1 MSSKKLSTNDSSTSS
16 SVDQHLEQ
24 TPTDGRLPVS
34 RFVLFFGL
42 LVVGLAADL
51 ITKAWVFNN
60 YFDVEIAKEGAHG
73 QYVAFW
79 WIEGVFG
86 VQPSTNPGALF
97 GLGAGYSFYFAMFS
111 IVALLAI
118 FVWLFV
124 YKAAIDR
131 WLTFALGLV
140 SGGILG
146 NFYDRVGLGAKPSY
160 PEHIRDNVRDW
171 ILFRLEGIPFF
182 DPWPNFNIADALLV
196 VGAAML
202 FIHSIVLYK
211 EELNE
216 LSESAT
222 TEET

>member
-1 MSSKKLSTNDSSTSS
+1 MNSKTITTNESSTDSKS
-16 SVDQHLEQ
+16 E
-24 TPTDGRLPVS
+24 TTKTDDRLPSS
-34 RFVLFFGL
+34 RFVLLFGL
-42 LVVGLAADL
+42 LIVGLAADL
-51 ITKAWVFNN
+51 ITKSWVFNN
-60 YFDVEIAKEGAHG
+60 YFDVSLAEEARG

-79 WIEGVFG
+79 WIEDVFG

-97 GLGAGYSFYFAMFS
+97 GMGAGFSFYFAMFS
-111 IVALLAI
+111 IVALVAI
-118 FVWLFV
+118 IVWLFV

-146 NFYDRVGLGAKPSY
+146 NFYDRIGFGAKPSY

-171 ILFRLEGIPFF
+171 ILFRLEGVPFF
-182 DPWPNFNIADALLV
+182 DPWPNFNIADCLLV

-202 FIHSIVLYK
+202 FIHSVVLYK

-216 LSESAT
+216 QADTSSTETES
-222 TEET
+222 

>member
-1 MSSKKLSTNDSSTSS
+1 MNSKKKTTSDAFAS
-16 SVDQHLEQ
+16 PTGEQ
-24 TPTDGRLPVS
+24 SEDTQTDERLPQS

-42 LVVGLAADL
+42 LIVGLAADL
-51 ITKAWVFNN
+51 ITKAWVFNK

-79 WIEGVFG
+79 WIEGIFG

-97 GLGAGYSFYFAMFS
+97 GLGAGFSFYFAIFS
-111 IVALLAI
+111 IVALTGI
-118 FVWLFV
+118 TVWLFV
-124 YKAAIDR
+124 YKAAVDR
-131 WLTFALGLV
+131 WLTFALGMI

-146 NFYDRVGLGAKPSY
+146 NLYDRIGLGAKAGY

-171 ILFRLEGIPFF
+171 ILFRLEGVPFF

-202 FIHSIVLYK
+202 FIHSVVLYK

-216 LSESAT
+216 KTETST
-222 TEET
+222 TEES

>member
-1 MSSKKLSTNDSSTSS
+1 VNSKTTTTNNASATSA
-16 SVDQHLEQ
+16 DQQTEI
-24 TPTDGRLPVS
+24 TPTDERLPIS

-51 ITKAWVFNN
+51 ITKSWVFNN
-60 YFDVEIAKEGAHG
+60 YFDVEIARENTRG
-73 QYVAFW
+73 QFVAFW
-79 WIEGVFG
+79 WIEGIFG

-97 GLGAGYSFYFAMFS
+97 GMGAGFSFYFAMFS
-111 IVALLAI
+111 IVALTAI
-118 FVWLFV
+118 IVWLFV
-124 YKAAIDR
+124 YKAAVDR
-131 WLTFALGLV
+131 WLTFALGLI

-146 NFYDRVGLGAKPSY
+146 NCYDRIGLGAKASY

-171 ILFRLEGIPFF
+171 ILFRLEGVPFF

-202 FIHSIVLYK
+202 FIHSVVLYK

-216 LSESAT
+216 KAATST
-222 TEET
+222 TEES

>member
-1 MSSKKLSTNDSSTSS
+1 MNSKTTTTNEPSASIA
-16 SVDQHLEQ
+16 VPQIE
-24 TPTDGRLPVS
+24 TPSKDDRLPVS

-42 LVVGLAADL
+42 LIVGLAADL
-51 ITKAWVFNN
+51 ITKAWVFDN
-60 YFDVEIAKEGAHG
+60 YFDVEIAKEGTRG

-79 WIEGVFG
+79 WIEGIFG

-97 GLGAGYSFYFAMFS
+97 GMGAGFSFYFAMFS
-111 IVALLAI
+111 IVALIAI
-118 FVWLFV
+118 IVWLFV
-124 YKAAIDR
+124 YKAAVDR

-146 NFYDRVGLGAKPSY
+146 NFYDRIGLGAKAGY

-171 ILFRLEGIPFF
+171 ILFRLEGVPMF

-202 FIHSIVLYK
+202 FIHSVVLYK

-216 LSESAT
+216 QAATSTSEES
-222 TEET
+222 

>member
-1 MSSKKLSTNDSSTSS
+1 MNSKKPTTNESSTSPPNKQS
-16 SVDQHLEQ
+16 NIPPIDE
-24 TPTDGRLPVS
+24 RLPAS

-42 LVVGLAADL
+42 LIAGLAADL

-60 YFDVEIAKEGAHG
+60 YFDVGIAKERTHG

-79 WIEGVFG
+79 WIDGVFG

-97 GLGAGYSFYFAMFS
+97 GMGAGFSLYFAIFS
-111 IVALLAI
+111 AIALTAIV
-118 FVWLFV
+118 VWLFV

-131 WLTFALGLV
+131 WLTFSLGLI

-146 NFYDRVGLGAKPSY
+146 NCYDRIGLGAQPDW
-160 PEHIRDNVRDW
+160 PDHIRDNVRDW
-171 ILFRLEGIPFF
+171 ILFRLQGVPFF
-182 DPWPNFNIADALLV
+182 DPWPNFNIADTLLV

-202 FIHSIVLYK
+202 FIHSVVLYK

-216 LSESAT
+216 QSQTST
-222 TEET
+222 TEES

>member
-1 MSSKKLSTNDSSTSS
+1 VNSKTTTTNDSSASIA
-16 SVDQHLEQ
+16 DQQ
-24 TPTDGRLPVS
+24 TDTPSKDERLPVS

-42 LVVGLAADL
+42 LIVGLAADL

-60 YFDVEIAKEGAHG
+60 YFDVEIAKEGTHG

-79 WIEGVFG
+79 WIEGIFG

-97 GLGAGYSFYFAMFS
+97 GMGAGFSFYFAMFS
-111 IVALLAI
+111 LVALTAI
-118 FVWLFV
+118 VVWLFV
-124 YKAAIDR
+124 YKAAVDR
-131 WLTFALGLV
+131 WLTFALGMI

-146 NFYDRVGLGAKPSY
+146 NLYDRIGLGAKTGY

-171 ILFRLEGIPFF
+171 ILFRLEGVPFF
-182 DPWPNFNIADALLV
+182 DPWPNFNVADALLV

-211 EELNE
+211 EEINE
-216 LSESAT
+216 QAATST
-222 TEET
+222 TEES

>member
-1 MSSKKLSTNDSSTSS
+1 MNSKTTTTNDSSAASADLPIETSP
-16 SVDQHLEQ
+16 ENE
-24 TPTDGRLPVS
+24 RLPAS

-60 YFDVEIAKEGAHG
+60 YFDVEIAKEGTRG

-79 WIEGVFG
+79 WIEGIFG

-97 GLGAGYSFYFAMFS
+97 GMGAGFSFYFAMFS
-111 IVALLAI
+111 IVALVAI
-118 FVWLFV
+118 TVWLFV
-124 YKAAIDR
+124 YKAAVDR

-146 NFYDRVGLGAKPSY
+146 NLYDRIGLGAKAAY

-171 ILFRLEGIPFF
+171 ILFRLEGVPLF

-196 VGAAML
+196 VGAVML
-202 FIHSIVLYK
+202 FIHSVVLYK
-211 EELNE
+211 EELKE
-216 LSESAT
+216 QPETST
-222 TEET
+222 TEES